1 MGVLPRVVVDARM
14 LGEHGHGIANY
25 VSDLAFGLAELRGS
39 VKLPYDLIFLVAKKK
54 NVATQLANFPTF
66 ETTYPF
72 LHPLENWEIPETLTR
87 LRADLYHSTSFSSL
101 PFCPCPYIQTIHDL
115 NHLTYGSIGKKLYYL
130 FWLRRFAN
138 NARKIVTVSEFS
150 RQEIAKWFSLSEGQ
164 IAVAENAIR
173 VPMLERIAGPS
184 EALIRAAGLR
194 HGKYFFALS
203 SMKRHKN
210 LAFLVR
216 AYEAYRREAGPN
228 EVWPLVLPVPEGSFR
243 NEGVLCLGAFSN
255 EEAMSFL
262 KHAGAF
268 LFPSL
273 YEGFGR
279 PPLEAVALGVP
290 VIVSEIPPLREG
302 LSGVL
307 EGERLFLSPNN
318 IKAWQEALLK
328 AAHGEMARPGAETKV
343 WISSRYSARGLA
355 EKMDVVYRSTIRKF
369 TG

>member
-14 LGEHGHGIANY
+14 LGERGHGIANY
-25 VSDLAFGLAELRGS
+25 VSDLAYGMAELRGT

-66 ETTYPF
+66 ETNYSF

-115 NHLTYGSIGKKLYYL
+115 NHLSYGSIGKKIYYRI
-130 FWLRRFAN
+130 WLRRFAN
-138 NARKIVTVSEFS
+138 GAKRIVTVSEFS
-150 RQEIAKWFSLSEGQ
+150 RGEIARWFGMPEEKIS
-164 IAVAENAIR
+164 VAENAIR

-184 EALIRAAGLR
+184 EAIIRAAGVR

-210 LAFLVR
+210 LAFLVK
-216 AYEAYRREAGPN
+216 AYSAYRKSAPAAAI
-228 EVWPLVLPVPEGSFR
+228 WPLVLPVQEGAFR
-243 NEGVLCLGAFSN
+243 EEGVLCLGALAN
-255 EEAMSFL
+255 DEAMSFL

-279 PPLEAVALGVP
+279 PPLEAAALGVP

-302 LSGVL
+302 LAGVR
-307 EGERLFLSPNN
+307 EMERIFLPPQDL
-318 IKAWQEALLK
+318 IAWQGAFLK
-328 AAHGEMARPGAETKV
+328 ASQGGITRPGVETRD
-343 WISSRYSARGLA
+343 WISEHFSARKLA
-355 EKMDVVYRSTIRKF
+355 EKMDIIYRSTIRKF